1 MKGRGGWSW
10 PGAAPNP
17 PGTVRG
23 QAGVRVHGRFAVGC
37 HGNLVTNSCVCESFE
52 KQVNS
57 GRKMDAERCL
67 CILINV
73 CAVREEFRNHFVIGL
88 ATGEG

>member
-1 MKGRGGWSW
+1 MKGRGGVVVAVRSAEL
-10 PGAAPNP
+10 PRNGA
-17 PGTVRG
+17 RR
-23 QAGVRVHGRFAVGC
+23 AGVRVHGRFAVGC